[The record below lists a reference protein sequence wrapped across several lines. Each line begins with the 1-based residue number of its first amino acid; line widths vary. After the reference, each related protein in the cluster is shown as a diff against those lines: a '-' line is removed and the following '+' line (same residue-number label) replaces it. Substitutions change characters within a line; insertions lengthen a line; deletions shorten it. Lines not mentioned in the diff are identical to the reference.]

1 MYFCALIL
9 INLAQ
14 TFGAS
19 EARSLQSSI
28 QKSEADGTRQMERG
42 REWESKASK
51 RLLKRDLAG
60 EIEILKSEM
69 EDLKQIVISL
79 QPLLSE

>member
-1 MYFCALIL
+1 
-9 INLAQ
+9 
-14 TFGAS
+14 
-19 EARSLQSSI
+19 
-28 QKSEADGTRQMERG
+28 MERG